1 MMGGSM
7 NPTLSVLLAEH
18 PFADDAILVTSGVS
32 SDAASSG
39 AGTLT
44 LGALRGRVSELAS
57 TLRAAGLE
65 GGQAVGNLVLPGPSS
80 LVVMFAVWAAG
91 GVYVPVNVRYTA
103 AEVASVDT
111 EARLSL
117 LVGEPGDLD
126 AHPVAAGLVSY
137 VHESGASAVLRPA
150 RAGLEGY
157 PADVAVLSRTSGTTG
172 HPKTV
177 PLRHS
182 GTLDAVDASI
192 AKLRGRGRDA
202 STEPSRGATPGTPA
216 GTRQK
221 RMNLI
226 PVPLALWG
234 AIWNTIFSLRA
245 GFGVVLLDRFTTG
258 RFAAVVREHDIKST
272 VLPPAMIT
280 MLTDDPAI
288 TDLAPLRMVRS
299 ITAPLSPAVARKF
312 HEKFGVSV
320 LNSYGQTELGG
331 EVVGWTAADTRE
343 FGDRKL
349 GAVGRPYQDIELLI
363 SREDGTAADTGE
375 RGEILVRSPF
385 RMDDS
390 AVGAGRFVDGYLR
403 TGDLGYLDEDGFLWV
418 EGRVSDMI
426 NRGGLKVFPDEV
438 EEALR
443 RHPAVRDAGVAATP
457 DRRLGEV
464 PHAWIV
470 SSTAIDPAELDA
482 WCRQHLAPYKVPA
495 GFTQVDALP
504 RNDIGKLLRRE
515 LPGVR

>member
-1 MMGGSM
+1 M
-7 NPTLSVLLAEH
+7 NSADNADPRTRTLSVLLAEH
-18 PFADDAILVTSGVS
+18 PFSPGDPLVTS
-32 SDAASSG
+32 DSG
-39 AGTLT
+39 TQT
-44 LGALRGRVSELAS
+44 LGDLRSQVDALAG
-57 TLRAAGLE
+57 TLRAAGLRP
-65 GGQAVGNLVLPGPSS
+65 GQAVGNLVLPGPSS
-80 LVVMFAVWAAG
+80 LVVMFATWAAD

-103 AEVASVDT
+103 EEVASIT
-111 EARLSL
+111 AETRLAI
-117 LVGEPGDLD
+117 LVGTPADLD
-126 AHPVAAGLVSY
+126 AHPVDTGLVSY
-137 VHESGASAVLRPA
+137 EHAVGAEHGTGTSAVLRA
-150 RAGLEGY
+150 AITDAAGY
-157 PADVAVLSRTSGTTG
+157 PADVAVITRTSGTTG
-172 HPKTV
+172 KPKAV

-192 AKLRGRGRDA
+192 ALLRGRKATA
-202 STEPSRGATPGTPA
+202 SSPH
-216 GTRQK
+216 

-234 AIWNTIFSLRA
+234 AIWNTLFSLRA
-245 GFGVVLLDRFTTG
+245 GFGVVLLDKFETAK
-258 RFAAVVREHDIKST
+258 FAAAVREHDIKST

-280 MLTDDPAI
+280 MLADDPLV
-288 TDLAPLRMVRS
+288 TDLSPLRMVRS
-299 ITAPLSPAVARKF
+299 ITAPLSPAVARAF
-312 HEKFGVSV
+312 HGKFGIVV

-349 GAVGRPYQDIELLI
+349 GAVGRPYKDIDLVI
-363 SREDGTAADTGE
+363 RTGDGTAAAAGE

-385 RMDDS
+385 RMEGGGQDDS
-390 AVGAGRFVDGYLR
+390 RFVDGYLR

-438 EEALR
+438 EEVLR
-443 RHPAVRDAGVAATP
+443 RHPAVRDAGVAGLP

-470 SSTAIDPAELDA
+470 SGAPLDPASLEA
-482 WCRQHLAPYKVPA
+482 WCREHLAPYKVPA

-515 LPGVR
+515 LSASAPAR

>member
-1 MMGGSM
+1 M

-18 PFADDAILVTSGVS
+18 PFADDAVLVTS
-32 SDAASSG
+32 D

-44 LGALRGRVSELAS
+44 LGALRARVSDLAR
-57 TLRAAGLE
+57 TLLEAGLE
-65 GGQAVGNLVLPGPSS
+65 AGQAVGNLVVPGPSS
-80 LVVMFAVWAAG
+80 LVVMFAVWAAD

-103 AEVASVDT
+103 AEVASVDA

-117 LVGEPGDLD
+117 LVGQPSDLD

-137 VHESGASAVLRPA
+137 LHESGACAVVRPA
-150 RAGLEGY
+150 RTGLDGY

-172 HPKTV
+172 RPKTV

-192 AKLRGRGRDA
+192 AKLRGR
-202 STEPSRGATPGTPA
+202 SRGAPATLAARGTTPA
-216 GTRQK
+216 TPDGSPG

-245 GFGVVLLDRFTTG
+245 GFGVVLLDTFTTG
-258 RFAAVVREHDIKST
+258 KFAAVVRKHDIKST

-312 HEKFGVSV
+312 HEKFGISV

-349 GAVGRPYQDIELLI
+349 GAVGRPYKDIELLI
-363 SREDGTAADTGE
+363 RRDDGTAADTGE

-390 AVGAGRFVDGYLR
+390 AAGTTGDGRFFDGYLR
-403 TGDLGYLDEDGFLWV
+403 TGDLGYLDADGFLWV

-443 RHPAVRDAGVAATP
+443 RHPGVRDAGVAATP

-470 SSTAIDPAELDA
+470 SDEGVDPVELDA
-482 WCRQHLAPYKVPA
+482 WCREQLAPYKVPT

-515 LPGVR
+515 LTVG